1 MIKEKPQICAIDLD
15 KNIIKAIENTNLH
28 CYSGTLGNRI
38 KVPNSFSNQ
47 TNILDFLHFDFPPNL
62 HEYDIIIVNLED
74 KEPIEYCK
82 PNFDDFCGNERH
94 FLLSDFP
101 ETIFDPR
108 PFSSYY
114 LKSQLKECLNKE
126 ILIIVFCSSDIAID
140 YKIRKINSYYSPM
153 DEIKNYSLYE
163 FLPFFHRF
171 SNKNYLLGR
180 KKIGKNIKPS
190 KLDYSLIDTLSKFI
204 DNFIYEMIFDH
215 PKEWDQNNKQALE
228 RKSFIS
234 LLFNDQNEIVGFLDL
249 TKNISVLGLPQL
261 TNQEQKKNLILELLN
276 NSLPEIFPK
285 IFPYSTQFA
294 WLTDGES
301 YLLPNHAKILQK
313 KNEIEEEYK
322 LKLNKIEQ
330 EIEVNHNNYK
340 FLHDLITE
348 TGENLVKSV
357 EYFLQW
363 LDFKNITNMDKIF
376 TKIKEEDLQI
386 ELENGLLI
394 IEVKGITRTSK
405 DEQCSQI
412 YKIKN
417 RRNKERNK
425 FDVYALYIVNHE
437 RFLRPDKRKTPP
449 FSQEQIEDAKSDERG
464 LLTTYQLFQ
473 LYFKIE
479 EGFITKED
487 ARKYFLDYGLIEF
500 KPSNSHEL
508 GSAIEIHNNN
518 TVAILNIENITINQN
533 SSIIICNDDKWF
545 KAKVLEIQL
554 NGQKVDEVSNGEI
567 GIKLDQ
573 KITKKSILW
582 LQQ

>member
-1 MIKEKPQICAIDLD
+1 M
-15 KNIIKAIENTNLH
+15 H
-28 CYSGTLGNRI
+28 CYSGTLGNPI
-38 KVPNSFSNQ
+38 KVPNSSNNQ
-47 TNILDFLHFDFPPNL
+47 TTILDLLHFEFPPNL
-62 HEYDIIIVNLED
+62 QEYDIIIIDLKD
-74 KEPIEYCK
+74 KESIEYCE
-82 PNFDDFCGNERH
+82 PNFDDFSGNKRSI
-94 FLLSDFP
+94 FLSNFP

-108 PFSSYY
+108 PFSSYH
-114 LKSQLKECLNKE
+114 LKSELKECCDKE
-126 ILIIVFCSSDIAID
+126 VLIIVFCSSDVAID
-140 YKIRKINSYYSPM
+140 YRIRKINSNYSLM

-163 FLPFFHRF
+163 FLPFLHRF
-171 SNKNYLLGR
+171 SNEHYLLG
-180 KKIGKNIKPS
+180 KQKFGKNIKPFN
-190 KLDYSLIDTLSKFI
+190 LDCSLIDTLSKFI

-215 PKEWDQNNKQALE
+215 PKEWDQNNKKE
-228 RKSFIS
+228 SKRKSFIP
-234 LLFNDQNEIVGFLDL
+234 LLLNDQNEIIGFLDL
-249 TKNISVLGLPQL
+249 TENISILALPQL
-261 TNQEQKKNLILELLN
+261 KNQEQKKNLILELLN
-276 NSLPEIFPK
+276 NGLPELFPK
-285 IFPYSTQFA
+285 IFPYLTQFA
-294 WLTDGES
+294 WLTSES
-301 YLLPNHAKILQK
+301 YFLPNHAKILQK
-313 KNEIEEEYK
+313 KKEIEEEFK
-322 LKLNKIEQ
+322 LKLKEIEQ
-330 EIEVNHNNYK
+330 EIEVNHNKYK

-363 LDFKNITNMDKIF
+363 LDFKNITNMDEIS

-386 ELENGLLI
+386 ELDSGLLV
-394 IEVKGITRTSK
+394 IEVKGIAGTSK
-405 DEQCSQI
+405 DKECSQI

-417 RRNKERNK
+417 RRTKERNK
-425 FDVYALYIVNHE
+425 FDVYALYIVNHQ
-437 RFLRPDKRKTPP
+437 RFLPPHERKNPP
-449 FSQEQIEDAKSDERG
+449 FSQEQIKDAESDERG

-479 EGFITKED
+479 EDFITKED

-508 GSAIEIHNNN
+508 GSAIEIYNNN